1 MKAIKRL
8 TLVSCILGALF
19 MYNTNKKGTVHND
32 ILIENVEALSQK
44 ELWETVNDCNFF
56 GEVEC
61 PIGGYAEF
69 VFCRFEDELVEY

>member
-1 MKAIKRL
+1 MKTIKRL

-44 ELWETVNDCNFF
+44 ELWE
-56 GEVEC
+56 
-61 PIGGYAEF
+61 YAEF